1 MGITEDLQK
10 KISLFNANLKK
21 NMIPL
26 KSSGDWALSQ
36 QMNAAIQSA
45 SVPKPSIQSTIKGD
59 VDARKKAFDEVA
71 ANAKVLM
78 DAYDINLTN
87 AVNLLDSYTNYVSE
101 NSNLKKQL
109 SQMDGDINTN
119 DRKTYYQDEAMDSL
133 DYYYSWMIS
142 IYFLL
147 VSIFAICW
155 VLFPSLYSN
164 TVKGLA
170 LLFFVIY
177 PLFSTRILKYLFYLY
192 NQFLQLLPNKAN
204 SSI

>member
-1 MGITEDLQK
+1 MGIAEDLQN
-10 KISLFNANLKK
+10 KIKLFNANLKK

-26 KSSGDWALSQ
+26 KSSGDWQLSQ

-45 SVPKPSIQSTIKGD
+45 SADKPSIQSTIEGD
-59 VDARKKAFDEVA
+59 VAARQKAFNQVA

-78 DAYDINLTN
+78 NAYDINLTN

-119 DRKTYYQDEAMDSL
+119 DRKTYYQDEAIDSL
-133 DYYYSWMIS
+133 NYYYSWMIS
-142 IYFLL
+142 IYFIL

-164 TVKGLA
+164 TVKGLL

-192 NQFLQLLPNKAN
+192 NQLLELLPNKAN